1 MSILDQRAVSAPT
14 SYTISNIPAAQN
26 LYLCITNDS
35 PFELTYW
42 FDNNQSDKRTLPP
55 GAIVENEEPGMAAPS
70 VSRSNGWSGN
80 LTIQVAQPLGGTAPT
95 NPPAQEVTVE
105 VFSQPRKVNRF
116 SLARVVNVGNS
127 VSVGTSDILQG
138 TGQQAGITT
147 QDRNSVPNHYPT
159 LIPAQAAAGG
169 GQTDIALAPLD
180 TNGLPLISAALT
192 VKATETD
199 ITTPLFIS
207 APIIEVGAVPTAGAL
222 GVAAVIAAPG
232 PFAVTSIGLKTVLSI
247 APSANGLYRMSVHV
261 LLNNLVSGNALTVS
275 VSYKDA
281 VGTNRSSNMT
291 LIAGST
297 SVIAAGVTSMANGAW
312 AGNSLTFYA
321 ATGANITLN
330 YNDPN
335 NTPNDVVN
343 AVLERLA

>member
-1 MSILDQRAVSAPT
+1 MSLPLHRFFLTDPFTTPRGWAIVAPGTTAGATFYFHNQTDTSMDVYGDGSDSEYLGTIPAELGFFAIHPRKGYLSLEFRPGTVLNASSAP
-14 SYTISNIPAAQN
+14 SAYVDGQYFA
-26 LYLCITNDS
+26 
-35 PFELTYW
+35 
-42 FDNNQSDKRTLPP
+42 P
-55 GAIVENEEPGMAAPS
+55 GEADPGYPMIGL
-70 VSRSNGWSGN
+70 SR
-80 LTIQVAQPLGGTAPT
+80 L
-95 NPPAQEVTVE
+95 
-105 VFSQPRKVNRF
+105 
-116 SLARVVNVGNS
+116 VNVGNS

-232 PFAVTSIGLKTVLSI
+232 PFAVTTIGVKNPIII
-247 APSANGLYRMSVHV
+247 APPANGFYRMSVHV
-261 LLNNLVSGNALTVS
+261 LLNNAVSGNALTVS
-275 VSYKDA
+275 ASYRDA
-281 VGTNRSSNMT
+281 NGTNRTSNMT
-291 LIAGST
+291 LISGST

-312 AGNSLTFYA
+312 AGNSLSFYA
-321 ATGANITLN
+321 TTGANITLN
-330 YNDPN
+330 YNDPT
-335 NTPNDVVN
+335 NTPNDTVN
-343 AVLERLA
+343 VILERLA